1 MTMAVSQLFVGS
13 TADSSPTPKPAPIH
27 RLVPRPPTA
36 ERIDGRSMQQ
46 TATSRTSALPQT
58 MTAARINHLGPPELI
73 ALGSVAVPDL
83 QELEMLVRVCA
94 AGVGPWDA
102 LARTGKSGL
111 PATPPLTLGAEISGV
126 VVKVGANTSGFAPGD
141 DVFGSTNALFI
152 NGYAEYAVVSARMI
166 AKKPAALSHIEA
178 AAMPVVG
185 IMAWQMLFDHAA
197 VREGQTVVVHGGAG
211 NVGAYAVQL
220 AHAKKLHVI
229 ATVRNGDADY
239 VRGLGADEVINTETA
254 SLADFA
260 RRADAVIDTVG
271 GALQD
276 QLFTLAKPG
285 GIVVSSA
292 SRPNAQLAQRR
303 RVRTDYFIVDVNTTQ
318 LARLADMH
326 ANKELTVP
334 VGSVLPLAEARA
346 AHEMLAGTR
355 AHKRGKIV
363 LRVAD

>member
-1 MTMAVSQLFVGS
+1 
-13 TADSSPTPKPAPIH
+13 
-27 RLVPRPPTA
+27 
-36 ERIDGRSMQQ
+36 
-46 TATSRTSALPQT
+46 LP
-58 MTAARINHLGPPELI
+58 
-73 ALGSVAVPDL
+73 VA
-83 QELEMLVRVCA
+83 
-94 AGVGPWDA
+94 
-102 LARTGKSGL
+102 
-111 PATPPLTLGAEISGV
+111 PPLTLGAEISGV
-126 VVKVGANTSGFAPGD
+126 VAKVGANTSGFAPGD
-141 DVFGSTNALFI
+141 EVFGSTNALFV

-166 AKKPAALSHIEA
+166 AKKSAALSHLEA

-185 IMAWQMLFDHAA
+185 VMAWQMLFDHAA

-239 VRGLGADEVINTETA
+239 VRGLGADVVINTETA
-254 SLADFA
+254 NLADFA

-285 GIVVSSA
+285 GIVVSSV
-292 SRPNAQLAQRR
+292 SRPNAQLAQLAQRR
-303 RVRTDYFIVDVNTTQ
+303 SVRTDYFIVDVNTTQ
-318 LARLADMH
+318 LTRLADMH
-326 ANKELTVP
+326 AAKELVVP
-334 VGSVLPLAEARA
+334 VGSVLPLAQARA

-363 LRVAD
+363 LHVAD

>member
-1 MTMAVSQLFVGS
+1 MAVSQLFVGPI
-13 TADSSPTPKPAPIH
+13 ADPSPTPKFAPIH
-27 RLVPRPPTA
+27 RLVPRPMMAA
-36 ERIDGRSMQQ
+36 ERVDGLAVQQ
-46 TATSRTSALPQT
+46 TSTSQTSALPQT
-58 MTAARINHLGPPELI
+58 MTAARVAHLGPSEII
-73 ALGSVAVPDL
+73 ALGSVAVPEP
-83 QELEMLVRVCA
+83 QELEVLVRVCA

-102 LARTGKSGL
+102 LVRTGRSGL
-111 PATPPLTLGAEISGV
+111 PVTLPLTLGAEISGV
-126 VVKVGANTSGFAPGD
+126 VAKVGANTLGFAPGD
-141 DVFGSTNALFI
+141 EVFGSTNALFI

-166 AKKPAALSHIEA
+166 AKKSPVVSHIEA

-220 AHAKKLHVI
+220 ARTRKLHVI

-239 VRGLGADEVINTETA
+239 VRSLGADEVINTETA
-254 SLADFA
+254 NFADFT

-271 GALQD
+271 GALQN

-285 GIVVSSA
+285 GIVVSSV
-292 SRPNAQLAQRR
+292 SRPNAQLAQRY
-303 RVRTDYFIVDVNTTQ
+303 RVRADYFIVDVNTTQ

-326 ANKELTVP
+326 ANKELIVP

-355 AHKRGKIV
+355 ARKRGKIV
-363 LRVAD
+363 LRVAG